1 LTHISDRF
9 DRYYG
14 EGNVDMATEFA
25 TDYWKEFAYLD
36 EIAVQCPHGYKPFQR
51 EIINQ
56 FRLLVR
62 DKPRKRG

>member
-1 LTHISDRF
+1 
-9 DRYYG
+9 
-14 EGNVDMATEFA
+14 MATEFA